1 MMRGEEED
9 EKKRMR
15 GNELEELIRGN
26 ELEEL
31 IRGADR

>member
-1 MMRGEEED
+1 MRGE

-15 GNELEELIRGN
+15 GNELEELE

-31 IRGADR
+31 IRGSDS